1 MTDDLDGA
9 LWDVRLMQ
17 GHIAPREKRV
27 GANIMEVEAEALKVE
42 LVCVKAQEGDNTGA
56 GNTGAGN

>member
-1 MTDDLDGA
+1 
-9 LWDVRLMQ
+9 MQ
-17 GHIAPREKRV
+17 GHISPREKRV
-27 GANIMEVEAEALKVE
+27 GANIMELEAEALKVE